1 MIALLAGLL
10 LGASQGPAPDGSRIH
25 EDRACYTI
33 TMNRGGIETP
43 MGVTW
48 QTIERAT
55 VGGRA
60 VLRVVVHQ
68 RVAGGAFDMRD
79 AFLLDAATLRPIRL
93 ENDRKGE
100 RHVTLTYGAD
110 AVTGERVED
119 GAVHE
124 VDVALPGP
132 VWEGNL
138 FGVTFGA
145 LPLAAGA
152 TFEVP
157 FYQYDKGLGAFRVR
171 VTGEETVT
179 TPDGPV
185 AAWVLD
191 VSTGGDG
198 PPLTYLIGK
207 ADGRELGYRSA
218 RGGQSLGGDCSAL
231 MTASNGG

>member
-10 LGASQGPAPDGSRIH
+10 LGASQGPLPDGTRIH

-33 TMNRGGIETP
+33 TLNRGGVETP

-55 VGGRA
+55 VEGRA

-68 RVAGGAFDMRD
+68 RVAGGPFDMRD
-79 AFLLDAATLRPIRL
+79 TFLMDAATLRPIRL

-100 RHVTLTYGAD
+100 RHVTLDYAD
-110 AVTGERVED
+110 GRVTGSRTEAD
-119 GAVHE
+119 GAHA
-124 VDVALPGP
+124 VDAALPGP

-138 FGVTFGA
+138 FGVTFAA

-157 FYQYDKGLGAFRVR
+157 FYQYDKGLGAFSVR

-179 TPDGPV
+179 TPEGPV
-185 AAWVLD
+185 DAWVLD
-191 VSTGGDG
+191 VSTGGEG